1 MVVVLIGF
9 FNLGLATPLRGADTA
24 CLALLG
30 TVLLDLLIRF
40 LCAILRIFTLA
51 LLRLS
56 AYLRSNKEEPFP
68 MPLPTLQSPA
78 PGFTL
83 PDETGTLRSLNDY
96 RGTWLL
102 IYFYPKA
109 MTPGCTVQACTVRD
123 NGELLKQLGVTV
135 VGVSPDKPT
144 LLKKFIEKEQLNFTL
159 LSDSDHKM
167 ADAYG
172 AWQEKS
178 MYGRTYMGM
187 ARMSV
192 LVDPAG
198 VVRMVWPKV
207 TPAQQAQDVA
217 TWFKDNAER
226 NP

>member
-1 MVVVLIGF
+1 MGL
-9 FNLGLATPLRGADTA
+9 LGLF
-24 CLALLG
+24 
-30 TVLLDLLIRF
+30 IRH

-51 LLRLS
+51 SRCMS
-56 AYLRSNKEEPFP
+56 AYLRSNKEEPST
-68 MPLPTLQSPA
+68 MPLPTLQTTA

-83 PDETGTLRSLNDY
+83 PDETGTLRSLKDY
-96 RGTWLL
+96 HGTWLL

-109 MTPGCTVQACTVRD
+109 MTPGCTVQACTIRD
-123 NGELLKQLGVTV
+123 NQALLKKLGVAV
-135 VGVSPDKPT
+135 VGISPDKPT
-144 LLKKFIEKEQLNFTL
+144 LLKKFIDKEGLNFTL
-159 LSDSDHKM
+159 LSDSDNKM

-198 VVRMVWPKV
+198 LVRMVWPKV
-207 TPAQQAQDVA
+207 TPAQQAQDIA
-217 TWFKDNAER
+217 AWFKDNV
-226 NP
+226 